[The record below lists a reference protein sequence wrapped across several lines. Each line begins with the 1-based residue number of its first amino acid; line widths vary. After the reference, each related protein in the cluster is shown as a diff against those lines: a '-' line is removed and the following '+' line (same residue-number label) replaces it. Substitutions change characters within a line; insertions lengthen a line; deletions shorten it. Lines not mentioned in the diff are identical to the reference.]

1 MENKVYNEKT
11 LEYEDV
17 EPNVEPD
24 VNPEVEQ
31 NNTKAVIIVRGYI
44 IYAKSEDEELYDF
57 FYPALQN
64 RMSLGEAKELLPD
77 NHKLLTTERI
87 TRNYEI
93 PMSVIEQYGK
103 IIH

>member
-1 MENKVYNEKT
+1 MA
-11 LEYEDV
+11 DV
-17 EPNVEPD
+17 EHD
-24 VNPEVEQ
+24 VNEELEKPKEDDTVYDTQED
-31 NNTKAVIIVRGYI
+31 TKAVIIVRGYT

-64 RMSLGEAKELLPD
+64 RMTLGEAKDLLPEG
-77 NHKLLTTERI
+77 HKLLTIERI

-93 PMSVIEQYGK
+93 PMSVISQYGK

>member
-1 MENKVYNEKT
+1 M
-11 LEYEDV
+11 EDV
-17 EPNVEPD
+17 EHD

-31 NNTKAVIIVRGYI
+31 NNTKAVIIVRGYV

-64 RMSLGEAKELLPD
+64 RMTLGEAKETLPD
-77 NHKLLTTERI
+77 NHKLLTIERV